1 MSYIPVQMNDFIY
14 HICRRDEW
22 EVALEKGYY
31 AGSSQ
36 DLEDGFIH
44 FSSKDQIVESAAK
57 HRKGQVGLML
67 ISVDVDVLGDALR
80 WEESR
85 RQKLFPHLYGELPT
99 DAVSK
104 AEALPLGPD
113 GFHVFPEF

>member
-1 MSYIPVQMNDFIY
+1 MG
-14 HICRRDEW
+14 ICVRYSQEFEPRTYLLKL
-22 EVALEKGYY
+22 VAF
-31 AGSSQ
+31 Q
-36 DLEDGFIH
+36 DKADGFIH

-80 WEESR
+80 WEESG

>member
-1 MSYIPVQMNDFIY
+1 MGEIIY
-14 HICRRDEW
+14 HMCREDEW
-22 EVALEKGYY
+22 AAAASLGGYR
-31 AGSSQ
+31 GSSQ
-36 DLEDGFIH
+36 DKADGFIH
-44 FSSKDQIVESAAK
+44 FSSKYQIVESAAK

-85 RQKLFPHLYGELPT
+85 RQDLFPHLYGALPT